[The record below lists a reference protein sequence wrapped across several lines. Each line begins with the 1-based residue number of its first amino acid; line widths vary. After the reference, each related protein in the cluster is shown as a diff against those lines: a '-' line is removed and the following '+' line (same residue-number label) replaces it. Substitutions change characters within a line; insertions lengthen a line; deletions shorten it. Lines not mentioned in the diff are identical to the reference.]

1 MPEEKRLVKIL
12 LVEDRDDDILI
23 IRKAIKQAGIVNELE
38 VVRDGEEALDYL
50 AQRRDAPL
58 RKPGL
63 ILLDLNLPKKNGFEV
78 LKELNIDEAL
88 RPIPVV
94 VLTVSKRDEDV
105 TRSYNLG
112 CNSFVQKPLH
122 FEEFVEAV
130 RSIGLYWGLVNV
142 GSPDI

>member
-1 MPEEKRLVKIL
+1 MSEERRLVKIL

-23 IRKAIKQAGIVNELE
+23 IRKAIKEAGIVNELE

-50 AQRRDAPL
+50 TRRQDDPVG
-58 RKPGL
+58 RPGI
-63 ILLDLNLPKKNGFEV
+63 ILLDLNLPKKNGLEV
-78 LKELNIDEAL
+78 LKELKANESL
-88 RPIPVV
+88 RVIPVV

-105 TRSYNLG
+105 IRSYNLG

-130 RSIGLYWGLVNV
+130 RTIGLYWGLVNV
-142 GSPDI
+142 ASPVT